1 LIYLTGAIG
10 PTVKQLAAEGLVGM
24 VAQPMSSYAPE
35 EILKFPCYAADNACF
50 ANKNFS
56 EEKWLAWLDR
66 MPRETCLFAAAP
78 DIVGDAR
85 ATMIRS
91 APWLPKIRDLGY
103 KAAFVG
109 QNGLENMVVPW
120 DDFDC
125 FFIGG
130 EDVAGQRPWKL
141 GYEAVALV
149 QEARE
154 RGKWVH
160 MGRVN
165 SEKRLAYAAYI
176 GCDSADGTFLKYA
189 PEHNVGRM
197 LRWFSNMRA
206 NPTLPLYAVE
216 GEFG

>member
-1 LIYLTGAIG
+1 MIYLTGAIG
-10 PTVKQLAAEGLVGM
+10 PTTKKLAAEGLIGM
-24 VAQPMSSYAPE
+24 MAQPMSAYAAE
-35 EILKFPCYAADNACF
+35 EIEQYPWYAADNACF
-50 ANKNFS
+50 ASKNFD
-56 EEKWLAWLDR
+56 EAKWLAWLDR
-66 MPRETCLFAAAP
+66 MPRDNCLFASAP

-85 ATMIRS
+85 GTMLRS
-91 APWLPKIRDLGY
+91 MPWLPKIRQLGY

-130 EDVAGQRPWKL
+130 EDVVGQKPWKL
-141 GYEAVALV
+141 GFDALGLV
-149 QEARE
+149 QEARA

-197 LRWFSNMRA
+197 LRWFRNMEA

-216 GEFG
+216 GE

>member
-1 LIYLTGAIG
+1 MYLSGAIG
-10 PTVKQLAAEGLVGM
+10 PTVKQLAAEGVIGM
-24 VAQPMSSYAPE
+24 MAQPQSAYAAE
-35 EILKFPCYAADNACF
+35 EISIFPCYAADNGCF
-50 ANKNFS
+50 ARTFN
-56 EEKWLAWLDR
+56 EEKWWSWLER
-66 MPRETCLFAAAP
+66 MPRENCLFATAP

-85 ATMIRS
+85 GTMLRS
-91 APWLPKIRDLGY
+91 TPWLPKIRSLGY
-103 KAAFVG
+103 EVAFVA

-125 FFIGG
+125 LFIGG
-130 EDVAGQRPWKL
+130 EDVAGQRAWKL
-141 GYEAVALV
+141 GYEALGLV
-149 QEARE
+149 QEARA

-197 LRWFSNMRA
+197 LRWFRNMQH
-206 NPTLPLYAVE
+206 NPTLPLYAAE
-216 GEFG
+216 GD